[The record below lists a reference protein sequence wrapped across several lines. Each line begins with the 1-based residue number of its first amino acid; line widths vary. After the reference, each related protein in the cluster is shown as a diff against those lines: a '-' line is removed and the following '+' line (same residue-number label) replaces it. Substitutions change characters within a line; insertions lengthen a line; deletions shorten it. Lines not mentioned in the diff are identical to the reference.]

1 MTIAVICGS
10 CKIMLQEDPGL
21 EENQRRPRPAC
32 GSLTRS
38 FYEQILAG
46 IRIKHTITMSEGTQS
61 IRAITDLLMQ
71 TIVVAG
77 AETLEGRLIEL
88 VAVPWFEIVEF
99 LKKDPNA
106 AFQIPENSRGRGV
119 RQKNEHQP
127 HA

>member
-21 EENQRRPRPAC
+21 EENQRRPCPAC